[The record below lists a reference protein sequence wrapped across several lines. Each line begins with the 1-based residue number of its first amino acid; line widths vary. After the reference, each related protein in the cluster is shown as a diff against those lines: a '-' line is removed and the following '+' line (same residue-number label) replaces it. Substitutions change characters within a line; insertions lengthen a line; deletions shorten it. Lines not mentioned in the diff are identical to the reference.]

1 MQQPNKRILEIV
13 AAGTPLT
20 IEVYEKFQEYM
31 LWTNGA
37 VALLGNQAVAIG
49 AGTPGDG
56 SVVSIKYVPSGA
68 LTLGA
73 QTLTVLGVNIPQAV
87 VTAGFQL
94 IGVFNGVSWITFL
107 LPNFNGTAF
116 ITGDKLVD
124 DAVTL
129 AKMAA
134 ITRGSIIVGNAS
146 GDPSYLAIG
155 AANTAL
161 TSNGADA
168 AWAKIALAMMA
179 DQAANSIAIRDA
191 GTVGALSAKVLADTQ
206 ILIGNG
212 AGFTAAALS
221 GGASM
226 SNAGVVTLLKKECHT
241 IHFDGTNAASLGDYI
256 YPVNF
261 KGIVNEVFVIADG
274 TIEATNNLTV
284 EPKND
289 AGTSMVAAPIS
300 LAGGSTIG
308 TSASTSALTNNTF
321 VAGDVLTFTIAKVTV
336 GANTKGR
343 IVFHTTET
351 V

>member
-1 MQQPNKRILEIV
+1 MQQPYKKILEIV

-20 IEVYEKFQEYM
+20 IEIYDKFQEYM

-37 VALLGNQAVAIG
+37 VALLGNQAVTIG

-73 QTLTVLGVNIPQAV
+73 QTLTVLGVSIPQAV

-94 IGVFNGVSWITFL
+94 IGVFNGASWVTFL

-116 ITGDKLVD
+116 ITGAQLVD

-134 ITRGSIIVGNAS
+134 MTRGSIIVGDSS
-146 GDPSYLAIG
+146 GNPSYIAVG
-155 AANTAL
+155 AANTVF
-161 TSNGADA
+161 TTNGIDP
-168 AWAKIALAMMA
+168 AWAKVTLAMMA
-179 DQAANSIAIRDA
+179 DAAANSILVRDA
-191 GTVGALSAKVLADTQ
+191 NTPGVLSAKVLTDAM
-206 ILIGNG
+206 ILINNGN
-212 AGFTAAALS
+212 GFTAAVLS

-226 SNAGVVTLLKKECHT
+226 TNAGVVTLLKKECHT
-241 IHFDGTNAASLGDYI
+241 IHFDGTNAASLGNYV

-261 KGIVNEVFVIADG
+261 NGQVDEVFVISDG

-308 TSASTSALTNNTF
+308 TNASTSALTNNTF
-321 VAGDVLTFTIAKVTV
+321 VAGDVLIFTIAKVTV